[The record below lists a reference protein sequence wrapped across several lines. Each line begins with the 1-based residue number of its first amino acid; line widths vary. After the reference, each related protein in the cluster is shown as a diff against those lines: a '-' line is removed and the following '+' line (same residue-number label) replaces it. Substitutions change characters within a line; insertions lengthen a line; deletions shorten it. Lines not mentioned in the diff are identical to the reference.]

1 MFEGFSQFNLL
12 VSSEPEVIIHGIKS
26 GNGPPLLLLHGF
38 PQTHHMWHLVASKL
52 NSTHTVVCIDLRG
65 YGQSSKPTSSSST
78 NHAPF
83 AKSAMAKDC
92 VAVMSQLGFEDF
104 SVLAHDRGARVAHK
118 LCVDFPERVHKAML
132 LDICP
137 TLEMFEK
144 TTQLLATF
152 YWHWFFLIQP
162 EPFPE
167 TLILSNLEQFQA
179 RFFGVSGY
187 AGKLE
192 YHHGAMRAYLEQLV
206 DKDAVHSMC
215 EDYRAA
221 ATVDLKEAREDR
233 AVGRRIKCPLR
244 VLWGK
249 NGAVGRCFDTLA
261 EWRAVS
267 DGSVEGEAVDSGHY
281 VAEEVPEVV
290 LNQAKAFFGSG

>member
-1 MFEGFSQFNLL
+1 MFEGFSEFNLS
-12 VSSEPEVIIHGIKS
+12 VSFEPEVTIHGIKS
-26 GNGPPLLLLHGF
+26 GTGPPLLLLHGF
-38 PQTHHMWHLVASKL
+38 PQTHHIWHLVAPELTS
-52 NSTHTVVCIDLRG
+52 NFSVVCIDLRG
-65 YGQSSKPTSSSST
+65 YGQSSRPPSSASS

-83 AKSAMAKDC
+83 AKSTMAKDC
-92 VAVMSQLGFEDF
+92 VAVMKQLGFEEF
-104 SVLAHDRGARVAHK
+104 SILAHDRGARVAHK
-118 LCVDFPERVHKAML
+118 LCVDFPELVRKVML

-137 TLEMFEK
+137 TLEMYEK
-144 TTQLLATF
+144 TTQLFATF

-167 TLILSNLEQFQA
+167 SLILNNLEQFRV
-179 RFFGVSGY
+179 RFFGGSGY
-187 AGKLE
+187 TGKLD
-192 YHHGAMRAYLEQLV
+192 YHPEAMKAYIEQLV
-206 DKDAVHSMC
+206 DEEVVHSMC

-233 AVGRRIKCPLR
+233 KQDRRVKCPMR

-249 NGAVGRCFDTLA
+249 NGAVGKCFDTLA

-281 VAEEVPEVV
+281 IAEEIPEVV
-290 LNQAKAFFGSG
+290 LRHAKEFFSS